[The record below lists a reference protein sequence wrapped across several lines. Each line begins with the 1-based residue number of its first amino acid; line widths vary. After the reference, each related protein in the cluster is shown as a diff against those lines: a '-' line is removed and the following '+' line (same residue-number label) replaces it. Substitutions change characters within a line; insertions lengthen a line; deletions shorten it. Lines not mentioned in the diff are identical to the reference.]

1 MFVLVSNYYFMATI
15 NFFFRSEADKEET
28 ICMIVRNQN
37 DKLVYST
44 GLKVNP
50 KHWNKEKQRVK
61 NVSIVKNRDAI
72 NSQLDRLNFEIN
84 SFIMEQ
90 TRTGQGVS
98 MQKVKEFAAVLTGKS
113 TEQPKA
119 LFPFIQNY
127 IEKSKSRTNEK
138 SGKDITPSTIK
149 KYNTCF
155 NYLKKYAKHKRYKS
169 GEIDFQDI
177 TLDFYL
183 NFTEYLKKSLNL
195 ATNTVGKQIA
205 VLKMFLRVATD
216 NGLNTNPDFKSTRF
230 KIISEDSENIYLNE
244 SELLQLYDLDLSQNK
259 RLEKIRDLFLVGA
272 YTGCRFSDVTSIT
285 KENVK
290 GSMIEIE
297 QIKTGKKVAIPFHP
311 IVKAIWEKY
320 GGELPRNVSNQKF
333 NDYIKEV
340 CKLAGINEPTTK
352 SITKGGLRVT
362 QRFEK
367 WEMVTSHTARR
378 SFATNLYK
386 SGFPS
391 ISIMAITGHKTE
403 TSFLK
408 YIKVTPDEHAKL
420 LELHW
425 QKEGNYLRIAK

>member
-1 MFVLVSNYYFMATI
+1 MATI
-15 NFFFRSEADKEET
+15 KFFFRSEADKEET
-28 ICMIVRNQN
+28 IYMIVRNQN

-50 KHWNKEKQRVK
+50 KHWNSEKQRIK
-61 NVSIVKNRDAI
+61 NVSTVKNRDAI

-90 TRTGQGVS
+90 TRTGQGVN
-98 MQKVKEFAAVLTGKS
+98 MQKIKDFAAVLTGKEP
-113 TEQPKA
+113 EQPKTF
-119 LFPFIQNY
+119 FPFIESY

-155 NYLKKYAKHKRYKS
+155 NYLKKYAKFKKYKN

-183 NFTEYLKKSLNL
+183 DFTEYLKKSLNL

-205 VLKMFLRVATD
+205 VLKMFLRVASD
-216 NGLNTNPDFKSTRF
+216 KGLNTNSDFKSTRF
-230 KIISEDSENIYLNE
+230 KIITEDSEAIYLNND
-244 SELLQLYDLDLSQNK
+244 ELTQLYNLDLSQNN
-259 RLEKIRDLFLVGA
+259 RLEKIRDLFLVSA
-272 YTGCRFSDVTSIT
+272 YTGCRFSDVTNIT

-297 QIKTGKKVAIPFHP
+297 QIKTGKKVSIPFHP
-311 IVKAIWEKY
+311 IVKTIWEKY

-352 SITKGGLRVT
+352 SITKGGVRVT
-362 QRFEK
+362 LRFEK

-425 QKEGNYLRIAK
+425 LKEGSYLRIAK

>member
-1 MFVLVSNYYFMATI
+1 MATI
-15 NFFFRSEADKEET
+15 KFFFRSEADKEET
-28 ICMIVRNQN
+28 IYMIVRNQN

-50 KHWNKEKQRVK
+50 KHWNPDKMRVK
-61 NVSIVKNRDAI
+61 NVSTVKNRDAI

-90 TRTGQGVS
+90 TRTGQGVN
-98 MQKVKEFAAVLTGKS
+98 MQKIKEFTAVLTGKEK
-113 TEQPKA
+113 EQPKS

-127 IEKSKSRTNEK
+127 IEKSKSRTNE
-138 SGKDITPSTIK
+138 STGKDITPATIK
-149 KYNTCF
+149 KYITCF
-155 NYLKKYAKHKRYKS
+155 NYLKKYAKFKKYNS
-169 GEIDFQDI
+169 YEIDFQDI

-183 NFTEYLKKSLNL
+183 DFSEYLKKNLTL
-195 ATNTVGKQIA
+195 ATNTIGKQIS
-205 VLKMFLRVATD
+205 VLKTFLNAASDAGINV
-216 NGLNTNPDFKSTRF
+216 NQDFKSSRF
-230 KIISEDSENIYLNE
+230 KVIMENSDAIYLNDK
-244 SELLQLYDLDLSQNK
+244 ELIQLFNLDLSKNS

-272 YTGCRFSDVTSIT
+272 YTGCRFSDVTNIT

-290 GSMIEIE
+290 GNTIEIE
-297 QIKTGKKVAIPFHP
+297 QIKTGTKVSIPFHP
-311 IVKAIWEKY
+311 MVKSLWEKY

-333 NDYIKEV
+333 TDYIKEV

-352 SITKGGLRVT
+352 SITKGGVRVT
-362 QRFEK
+362 LRFEK

-425 QKEGNYLRIAK
+425 LKEGSYLRIAK

>member
-1 MFVLVSNYYFMATI
+1 MATI
-15 NFFFRSEADKEET
+15 KFFFRTTETDKKQT
-28 ICMIVRNQN
+28 IYLIVRNQN

-50 KHWNKEKQRVK
+50 KYWNAEKQRVR
-61 NVSIVKNRDAI
+61 NISTVKDRDKI
-72 NSQLDRLNFEIN
+72 NNELDRLKYELND
-84 SFIMEQ
+84 FILEQ
-90 TRTGQGVS
+90 AKAGNGVR
-98 MQKVKEFAAVLTGKS
+98 MQKIKERAAVLTGKAPA
-113 TEQPKA
+113 QPEK
-119 LFPFIQNY
+119 LFPFIADY

-138 SGKDITPSTIK
+138 TGKDITVSTIK

-155 NYLKKYAKHKRYKS
+155 NYLKKYARDKRYKG
-169 GEIDFQDI
+169 GELDFQDI

-183 NFTEYLKKSLNL
+183 EFTEYLKKSLNL

-216 NGLNTNPDFKSTRF
+216 LGLQVNQDYKSTRF
-230 KIISEDSENIYLNE
+230 KIITEDSEAIYLNNE
-244 SELLQLYDLDLSQNK
+244 ELKQLYDFDFSQNE

-272 YTGCRFSDVTSIT
+272 YTGCRFSDVTRIT
-285 KENVK
+285 KEAVK
-290 GSMIEIE
+290 GNMIVVE

-311 IVKAIWEKY
+311 IVRAIWNKY
-320 GGELPRNVSNQKF
+320 GGSLPGTVSNQKF

-340 CKLAGINEPTTK
+340 CKLAGLTESTTK
-352 SITKGGLRVT
+352 SITKGGVKLT
-362 QRFEK
+362 KRFEK
-367 WEMVTSHTARR
+367 WELVTSHTARR

-391 ISIMAITGHKTE
+391 ISIMNITGHKTE

-420 LELHW
+420 LALHW
-425 QKEGNYLRIAK
+425 QNEGSHLRIAK

>member
-1 MFVLVSNYYFMATI
+1 MATI
-15 NFFFRSEADKEET
+15 KFFFRNSDKDKEQT
-28 ICMIVRNQN
+28 IYFIVRNQN
-37 DKLVYST
+37 DKLVYSS

-50 KHWNKEKQRVK
+50 THWNTEKMRVK
-61 NVSIVKNRDAI
+61 NVSTVKNRDAI
-72 NSQLDRLNFEIN
+72 NSQLDRINFEIN

-90 TRTGQGVS
+90 TRTGKGVN
-98 MQKVKEFAAVLTGKS
+98 MQKIKEFAAILTGKEP
-113 TEQPKA
+113 EQPKT
-119 LFPFIQNY
+119 LFPFIQGY
-127 IEKSKSRTNEK
+127 IEKSKNRANEK
-138 SGKDITPSTIK
+138 TGKDITISTIK
-149 KYNTCF
+149 KYNTCY
-155 NYLKKYAKHKRYKS
+155 NYLKKYAKIKKING

-183 NFTEYLKKSLNL
+183 DFTEYLKKTLNL
-195 ATNTVGKQIA
+195 STNTVGKQIA

-216 NGLNTNPDFKSTRF
+216 KGLKTNPDFKSPRF
-230 KIISEDSENIYLNE
+230 KIITEDSDSIYLN
-244 SELLQLYDLDLSQNK
+244 SDELTQLYSMDLSENN

-272 YTGCRFSDVTSIT
+272 FTGCRFSDVTNIK

-290 GSMIEIE
+290 VNMIEVE
-297 QIKTGKKVAIPFHP
+297 QIKTGKKVSIPFHP

-320 GGELPRNVSNQKF
+320 NGELPRNVSNQKF

-340 CKLAGINEPTTK
+340 CKLAGLNEPTSK
-352 SITKGGLRVT
+352 SITKGGLRIS

-425 QKEGNYLRIAK
+425 QKEGNHLRIAK

>member
-1 MFVLVSNYYFMATI
+1 MATI
-15 NFFFRSEADKEET
+15 KFFFRKESDKEET
-28 ICMIVRNQN
+28 IYMIVRNQN
-37 DKLVYST
+37 EKLVYST
-44 GLKVNP
+44 GLKANP
-50 KHWNKEKQRVK
+50 KHWNVEKQRIK
-61 NVSIVKNRDAI
+61 NISTVKNRDVI

-84 SFIMEQ
+84 SFILEQ
-90 TRTGQGVS
+90 TRAGCNVS
-98 MQKVKEFAAVLTGKS
+98 MQKIKEHAAILTGK
-113 TEQPKA
+113 TPEQPKT
-119 LFPFIQNY
+119 LFPFIQSY

-149 KYNTCF
+149 KYHTCF
-155 NYLKKYAKHKRYKS
+155 NYLKKYAKHKKYKNN
-169 GEIDFQDI
+169 EFDFKDI

-183 NFTEYLKKSLNL
+183 DFTEYLKKTLNL

-205 VLKMFLRVATD
+205 VLKMFLRVASD
-216 NGLNTNPDFKSTRF
+216 KGLNSNQDFKSTRF
-230 KIISEDSENIYLNE
+230 KIITEDSESIYLNNE
-244 SELLQLYDLDLSQNK
+244 ELNQLYNLDLSQNK

-272 YTGCRFSDVTSIT
+272 YSGCRFSDVTNIT

-290 GSMIEIE
+290 GNMIEIE
-297 QIKTGKKVAIPFHP
+297 QIKTGKKVSIPFHP

-320 GGELPRNVSNQKF
+320 NGELPQNVSNQKF

-352 SITKGGLRVT
+352 SITKGGMKVT
-362 QRFEK
+362 YRFEK

-420 LELHW
+420 LADHW
-425 QKEGNYLRIAK
+425 IKEGNHLRIAN